1 MISEQWRASED
12 MGLPFPRGSTP
23 ALPVLPPRGRMSLA
37 IKCGQEM
44 EVGILKSFESGLW
57 EMELESR
64 DAEKRAAEM

>member
-1 MISEQWRASED
+1 
-12 MGLPFPRGSTP
+12 
-23 ALPVLPPRGRMSLA
+23 MSLA
-37 IKCGQEM
+37 IRCGQEM